1 VLVLSGVAGA
11 LAFPTSDWH
20 LLAWLWLVPALCSAL
35 WRTPRGALADGWLAG
50 TTFFVVLLRWLDF
63 TFENYSAI
71 PWPVTWLPIVA
82 LAGYCGLYTGLVA
95 SAVAWLRGRLGAGW
109 ALSAAPA
116 LWVAGEWIRGW
127 LMGGFPWGLLG
138 YSQHRALPVI
148 QIAELGGVYAVSFL
162 LVAVNAAL
170 AGALVLGPRRAAPG
184 GGAAALLLA
193 LSLGF
198 GWHVLSGEFGPSREQ
213 THHTVRISVIQ
224 PVVEQEQKWDP
235 AHQAEILG
243 VYERLTRQ
251 AALAKPAAVFW
262 PETAAPIF
270 LRGDPA
276 LLARLVALVRETGVP
291 LLVGSV
297 DRLPGPDG
305 KFLNSAFL
313 LGDQGITAKY
323 DKIQLVP
330 FGEYVP
336 LAGLI
341 GFVRQWAEFISD
353 FAPGTTQTVFRL
365 NGARFGTVICYEVIF
380 PDLFRGFAGGGA
392 TFMANITNDA
402 WFGRTS
408 GPWQH
413 LGTLPLRA
421 VENRIAIARAA
432 NTGVSALIGAD
443 GRVGPILPL
452 FEQGVLALS
461 VPLRSRTTLY
471 TRFGNWLVYVCL
483 ALSGAAAAAAL
494 VKGRRAAC

>member
-1 VLVLSGVAGA
+1 MLAGVAGA
-11 LAFPTSDWH
+11 LSFPTTDWH
-20 LLAWLWLVPALCSAL
+20 LLAWLWLVPAFGSAL
-35 WRTPRGALADGWLAG
+35 WRNPRGALGDGWLAG
-50 TTFFVVLLRWLDF
+50 TVFFVVLLRWLDF
-63 TFENYSAI
+63 TFENYSSI
-71 PWPVTWLPIVA
+71 PWPVTWLPITA
-82 LAGYCGLYTGLVA
+82 LAAYCGLYLGVVA
-95 SAVAWLRGRLGAGW
+95 SVIAWLRPRLGAGW
-109 ALSAAPA
+109 ALATAPV

-138 YSQHRALPVI
+138 YSQHSALPVI
-148 QIAELGGVYAVSFL
+148 QVAELGGVYAVSFL
-162 LVAVNAAL
+162 LVAVNASV
-170 AGALVLGPRRAAPG
+170 AGLCILGPRRTMPGAIAVAA
-184 GGAAALLLA
+184 LLA

-198 GWHVLSGEFGPSREQ
+198 GWHILAREFGPEGRPPRSVQ
-213 THHTVRISVIQ
+213 ISVIQ
-224 PVVEQEQKWDP
+224 PVIEQEQKWDP

-251 AALAKPAAVFW
+251 AAQGRPAAVFW

-276 LLARLVALVRETGVP
+276 LLSRLVSLVRETGVP
-291 LLVGSV
+291 ILVGSV
-297 DRLPGPDG
+297 DRLPGPNG

-313 LGDQGITAKY
+313 LGDQGITGKY

-330 FGEYVP
+330 FGEYIP
-336 LAGLI
+336 LAEVI
-341 GFVRQWAEFISD
+341 GFVKQWAEFISD

-365 NGARFGTVICYEVIF
+365 DGAPFGTVICYEVIF
-380 PDLFRGFAGGGA
+380 ANLFRGFASGGA
-392 TFMANITNDA
+392 SFMANITNDA

-413 LGTLPLRA
+413 LATLPLRA

-432 NTGVSALIGAD
+432 NTGVSALIAPD

-452 FEQGVLALS
+452 FQRGFLTLS

-471 TRFGNWLVYVCL
+471 TRFGNWLVYLCV
-483 ALSGAAAAAAL
+483 ALSAAAGAVAL
-494 VKGRRAAC
+494 GRGRSVEC

>member
-11 LAFPTSDWH
+11 LAFPTTDWH
-20 LLAWLWLVPALCSAL
+20 LLAWLWMVPALSCAL
-35 WRTPRGALADGWLAG
+35 WRPPRAALGDGWLAG
-50 TTFFVVLLRWLDF
+50 TVFFVVLLRWLDF
-63 TFENYSAI
+63 TFQSYSSI
-71 PWPVTWLPIVA
+71 PWPLTWLPITA
-82 LAGYCGLYTGLVA
+82 LAAYCGLYLGVVA
-95 SAVAWLRGRLGAGW
+95 SVVALLRPRLGAGW
-109 ALSAAPA
+109 ALAAAPA

-138 YSQHRALPVI
+138 YSQHTALTVI
-148 QIAELGGVYAVSFL
+148 QIAEFGGVYAVSFL
-162 LVAVNAAL
+162 LVAVNATI
-170 AGALVLGPRRAAPG
+170 AGLGVLGPRRAAVG
-184 GGAAALLLA
+184 GVAVVALLI

-198 GWHVLSGEFGPSREQ
+198 GWLTLQRELEP
-213 THHTVRISVIQ
+213 TARTRETVQISVIQ
-224 PVVEQEQKWDP
+224 PVIEQEQKWDP
-235 AHQAEILG
+235 AHQAEMLA

-251 AALAKPAAVFW
+251 AAQGKPTAIFW

-270 LRGDPA
+270 LRGDPV
-276 LLARLVALVRETGVP
+276 LLNRLVTLVRETGVP
-291 LLVGSV
+291 ILVGSV
-297 DRLPGPDG
+297 DRLPGPTG

-313 LGDQGITAKY
+313 LGDQGITGKY

-336 LAGLI
+336 LARLI

-353 FAPGTTQTVFRL
+353 FAPGTNQTVFRL
-365 NGARFGTVICYEVIF
+365 DGAPFGTVICYEVIF
-380 PDLFRGFAGGGA
+380 ADLFRDFAGGGA
-392 TFMANITNDA
+392 SFMANITNDA

-432 NTGVSALIGAD
+432 NTGVSALISPD
-443 GRVGPILPL
+443 GKVGPTLPL
-452 FEQGVLALS
+452 FQRGFLTLS

-471 TRFGNWLVYVCL
+471 TRFGNWFVYLCV
-483 ALSGAAAAAAL
+483 ALSAAAGLAALTRGRAAA
-494 VKGRRAAC
+494 C